1 MIPTARLGT
10 TRDEERPQLAEQ
22 RREDERVP
30 PRKGEDGP
38 RRKAEHT
45 ARPIPF
51 PVPLD
56 IRSISLT
63 GLFLLAS
70 FYTLYFAR
78 AFLIPVVL
86 AVLLSLLLQPIV
98 RGLKRLGLPEGAG
111 AALVLLAFLGTFIVA
126 VLQLSGPAA
135 QWLAEAP
142 RTVPRVK
149 AKLETVLKP
158 VQRVSETA
166 ERVVAAAD
174 MDGNKALQVEVKGDS
189 LAKVLFG
196 GTQQFLGMAVVVIFL
211 LFLLLASGDLFLGKL
226 IKVLPRLA
234 DKKRAVQIAR
244 ETEAHV
250 SSYLVTTTLVNA
262 AFGAVIGVAMHFIG
276 LPNPVLWGVVAGVTN
291 FIPYVGAWVCSI
303 VLAAVALIH
312 FDSVRQALLVL
323 LVFQVLNL
331 LEGGVVT
338 PRLVGAR
345 LSLNPVV
352 IFTSVLFWGWI
363 WGVPGAILAV
373 PVMATVKIACDHIE
387 GLAPVGEFLGD

>member
-1 MIPTARLGT
+1 MIPPPPRAT
-10 TRDEERPQLAEQ
+10 TRDAERPP
-22 RREDERVP
+22 REDER
-30 PRKGEDGP
+30 RQRDSD
-38 RRKAEHT
+38 T
-45 ARPIPF
+45 ARKDADTPRPVPF

-63 GLFLLAS
+63 GLFLLALL
-70 FYTLYFAR
+70 YTLYFAR

-86 AVLLSLLLQPIV
+86 AVLLSLLLQPVV

-111 AALVLLAFLGTFIVA
+111 AALVLLAFLGTFVVA
-126 VLQLSGPAA
+126 MLQLSGPAA
-135 QWLAEAP
+135 RWLAEAP
-142 RTVPRVK
+142 RTIPRVR

-158 VQRVSETA
+158 VQKMSETA
-166 ERVVAAAD
+166 ERVAAAAD
-174 MDGNKALQVEVKGDS
+174 MDGNKTLQVEVKGDS

-196 GTQQFLGMAVVVIFL
+196 GTQQFLGMAVVVVFL

-262 AFGAVIGVAMHFIG
+262 GFGVVIGVAMHVLG
-276 LPNPVLWGVVAGVTN
+276 LPNPVLWGVLAGVTN
-291 FIPYVGAWVCSI
+291 FVPYAGAWACSI
-303 VLAAVALIH
+303 ILAAVALIH
-312 FDSVRQALLVL
+312 FDSIRQVL
-323 LVFQVLNL
+323 LVVLVFQGLNL
-331 LEGGVVT
+331 VEGGVVT

-352 IFTSVLFWGWI
+352 VFTSVLFWGWI

-373 PVMATVKIACDHIE
+373 PLMASVKIACDHIE
-387 GLAPVGEFLGD
+387 GLSPVGEFLGD